1 MYKSASL
8 LLRFHL
14 PPAAGQPPSQQR
26 TGHTGQ
32 LPSIVWKRHHLLAIA
47 AMQAVMHTTTNTTS
61 YDMPKTEDPLPW
73 PDCVMKGRRVD
84 ASMLPACHPGV
95 APAPPQVSHCHPVGS
110 QLSKESMGEVSGLRS
125 GHCTFNFFL
134 PKKHP
139 HWTRWTKRKYPNAQ
153 CAVWAV
159 R

>member
-47 AMQAVMHTTTNTTS
+47 AMQAVMHTNTNTNS

-73 PDCVMKGRRVD
+73 PDCVMKGSWRSWCKHV
-84 ASMLPACHPGV
+84 ASLPSRCCPS
-95 APAPPQVSHCHPVGS
+95 PTPSES
-110 QLSKESMGEVSGLRS
+110 LSPSWQPIVKGKHGRGLRS
-125 GHCTFNFFL
+125 QVWPLHLQLFL
-134 PKKHP
+134 
-139 HWTRWTKRKYPNAQ
+139 AQ
-153 CAVWAV
+153 EAPTLNMVDEYEVPQCNVCGI
-159 R
+159 